1 MAEQRQTDKKQGAF
15 MSQYTADTAQSQP
28 DILPVSGF
36 ALTGRI
42 EKYWSR
48 RAVSYGEIRRHEL
61 ACDKKSLWVAEILP
75 HLPVGGP
82 LRILDVGTGAGFF
95 AIVLAQLGHSVCGV
109 DMSQAMLDE
118 GAALAQQAG
127 YEVTFQRMDACC
139 LEFESASFDAVISRN
154 LTWTLPDAA
163 AAYRE
168 WNRVLRPGGVLLNF
182 DADYGSVSFVDLA
195 DQHVGIN
202 DDMMLECESIRRQL
216 PLSAQ
221 SRPEWDM
228 YALRSAGFSACWCD
242 TDLSPR
248 IYTHRDET
256 YNPVPM
262 FALRAVK

>member
-1 MAEQRQTDKKQGAF
+1 
-15 MSQYTADTAQSQP
+15 MSQYAADTFQSRP
-28 DILPVSGF
+28 DAMSVPGP
-36 ALTGRI
+36 ALSGRI

-48 RAVSYGEIRRHEL
+48 RAESYGETRRHEL
-61 ACDKKSLWVAEILP
+61 ACDKKSLWLAEILP
-75 HLPVGGP
+75 HLPASGP

-95 AIVLAQLGHSVCGV
+95 AILLAQQGHSVCGV

-127 YEVTFQRMDACC
+127 CTATFQRMDACC

-182 DADYGSVSFVDLA
+182 DADYGSVSFLDLA
-195 DQHVGIN
+195 HQPGVHAHAGMN
-202 DDMMLECESIRRQL
+202 DDMMLECENIRRQL
-216 PLSAQ
+216 PLSAE
-221 SRPEWDM
+221 SRPVWDM
-228 YALRSAGFSACWCD
+228 QTLRGTGYSACWCD
-242 TDLSPR
+242 SDLSAR
-248 IYTHRDET
+248 IYTSRDET

>member
-1 MAEQRQTDKKQGAF
+1 MN
-15 MSQYTADTAQSQP
+15 QYAADTDQSQP
-28 DILPVSGF
+28 DVLPVPGS
-36 ALTGRI
+36 ALSGRI

-48 RAVSYGEIRRHEL
+48 RAESYGETRRHEL
-61 ACDKKSLWVAEILP
+61 ACEKKSLWLAEILP
-75 HLPVGGP
+75 HLPAGGP

-118 GAALAQQAG
+118 GADLAQQAG
-127 YEVTFQRMDACC
+127 CAVTFQCMDACC

-182 DADYGSVSFVDLA
+182 DSDYSSVSFLDVVHQPGVHA
-195 DQHVGIN
+195 HAGMN

>member
-1 MAEQRQTDKKQGAF
+1 
-15 MSQYTADTAQSQP
+15 MSQYAADTAQSQP
-28 DILPVSGF
+28 DVLPVPDS

-48 RAVSYGEIRRHEL
+48 RAESYGEIRRHEL
-61 ACDKKSLWVAEILP
+61 ACEKKSLWMAEILP
-75 HLPVGGP
+75 HLPAGGP

-109 DMSQAMLDE
+109 DMSQAMLDK

-127 YEVTFQRMDACC
+127 CEVTFQRMDACC

-163 AAYRE
+163 AAYQE

-182 DADYGSVSFVDLA
+182 DADYGSVSFIEVVQQSGVHA
-195 DQHVGIN
+195 HAGMN
-202 DDMMLECESIRRQL
+202 EDMMLECENIRRQL
-216 PLSAQ
+216 PLSAE
-221 SRPEWDM
+221 SRPVWDM
-228 YALRSAGFSACWCD
+228 QMLRCSGFSGCWCD
-242 TDLSPR
+242 TDLSAR

>member
-1 MAEQRQTDKKQGAF
+1 
-15 MSQYTADTAQSQP
+15 MSQHAADAAQSQP
-28 DILPVSGF
+28 DVLPVPDS

-48 RAVSYGEIRRHEL
+48 RAESYGEIRRHEL
-61 ACDKKSLWVAEILP
+61 ACDKKSLWMAEILP
-75 HLPVGGP
+75 HLPAGGP

-109 DMSQAMLDE
+109 DMSQAMLDK
-118 GAALAQQAG
+118 GAALAQHACC
-127 YEVTFQRMDACC
+127 EVTFQRMDACC
-139 LEFESASFDAVISRN
+139 LEFESGQFDAVISRN

-163 AAYRE
+163 AAYQE

-202 DDMMLECESIRRQL
+202 DDMMLECENIRRQL
-216 PLSAQ
+216 PLSTE
-221 SRPEWDM
+221 SRPVWDM
-228 YALRSAGFSACWCD
+228 QMLRCSGFSACWCD
-242 TDLSPR
+242 TNLSAR

>member
-1 MAEQRQTDKKQGAF
+1 
-15 MSQYTADTAQSQP
+15 MSHYAADTALTTP
-28 DILPVSGF
+28 DATPVPSS

-48 RAVSYGEIRRHEL
+48 RAESYGAIRRHEL
-61 ACDKKSLWVAEILP
+61 ACDKKDLWLNEILP
-75 HLPVGGP
+75 HLPAGGP

-118 GAALAQQAG
+118 GTSLAQQGGCA
-127 YEVTFQRMDACC
+127 VTFQCMDACC
-139 LEFESASFDAVISRN
+139 LDFESASFDALISRN

-163 AAYRE
+163 AAYHE

-182 DADYGSVSFVDLA
+182 DADYGSVSFLDLA

-228 YALRSAGFSACWCD
+228 YALRSAGFGACWCD
-242 TDLSPR
+242 TDLSAR

>member
-1 MAEQRQTDKKQGAF
+1 MNHDA
-15 MSQYTADTAQSQP
+15 ADTAQSQTDVLSVTGP
-28 DILPVSGF
+28 

-48 RAVSYGEIRRHEL
+48 RAESYGETRRQEL
-61 ACDKKSLWVAEILP
+61 ACDKKSLWLAEILP
-75 HLPVGGP
+75 HLPADGP

-95 AIVLAQLGHSVCGV
+95 AILLAQLGHSVCGV

-118 GAALAQQAG
+118 GAALAQQACC
-127 YEVTFQRMDACC
+127 EVTFQRMDACC
-139 LEFESASFDAVISRN
+139 LEFESGQFDAVISRN

-182 DADYGSVSFVDLA
+182 DADYGSVSFIDVVQQSGVHA
-195 DQHVGIN
+195 HAGMN
-202 DDMMLECESIRRQL
+202 DDMMFECESIRRQL
-216 PLSAQ
+216 PLSAE
-221 SRPEWDM
+221 SRPVWDM
-228 YALRSAGFSACWCD
+228 QTLRSSGFSACWCD
-242 TDLSPR
+242 TDLSAR
-248 IYTHRDET
+248 IYTHRDAT

>member
-1 MAEQRQTDKKQGAF
+1 

-228 YALRSAGFSACWCD
+228 YALRSAGFSSCWCD

-248 IYTHRDET
+248 IYIHRDET

>member
-1 MAEQRQTDKKQGAF
+1 

-28 DILPVSGF
+28 DIMPVSGF

-42 EKYWSR
+42 EKYWSC

-127 YEVTFQRMDACC
+127 CEVTFQRMDACC

-216 PLSAQ
+216 SLSAQ

>member
-1 MAEQRQTDKKQGAF
+1 

-242 TDLSPR
+242 TGLSPR

>member
-1 MAEQRQTDKKQGAF
+1 
-15 MSQYTADTAQSQP
+15 MSQYAADTALATP
-28 DILPVSGF
+28 DATPVPGS
-36 ALTGRI
+36 ALSGRI

-48 RAVSYGEIRRHEL
+48 RAESYGETRRQEL
-61 ACDKKSLWVAEILP
+61 ACDKKSLWLAEILP
-75 HLPVGGP
+75 HLPSGGP

-95 AIVLAQLGHSVCGV
+95 AILLAQLGHSVCGV

-118 GAALAQQAG
+118 GAALAQQACC
-127 YEVTFQRMDACC
+127 EVTFQRMDACC
-139 LEFESASFDAVISRN
+139 LEFESGQFDAVISRN

-168 WNRVLRPGGVLLNF
+168 WNPVLRPGGVLLNF

-202 DDMMLECESIRRQL
+202 DDMMLECENIRRQL
-216 PLSAQ
+216 PLSAE
-221 SRPEWDM
+221 SRPVWDM
-228 YALRSAGFSACWCD
+228 QTLRCSGFSACWCD
-242 TDLSPR
+242 PDLSTR
-248 IYTHRDET
+248 IYTHRDAT

>member
-1 MAEQRQTDKKQGAF
+1 
-15 MSQYTADTAQSQP
+15 MSQYTADTAQSQT
-28 DILPVSGF
+28 DILPVFGS

-48 RAVSYGEIRRHEL
+48 RAESYGETRRHEL
-61 ACDKKSLWVAEILP
+61 ACEKKSLWLAEILP
-75 HLPVGGP
+75 HLPAAGP

-95 AIVLAQLGHSVCGV
+95 AIMLAQLGYSVCGV

-127 YEVTFQRMDACC
+127 CDVAFQRMDACC
-139 LEFESASFDAVISRN
+139 LEFESAQFDAVISRN

-182 DADYGSVSFVDLA
+182 DADYGSVSFIDVVQQSGVHA
-195 DQHVGIN
+195 HAGMN

-216 PLSAQ
+216 PLSLQ
-221 SRPEWDM
+221 SRPEWDK
-228 YALRSAGFSACWCD
+228 YALRSAGFGTCWCD
-242 TDLSPR
+242 TDLSAR